1 VKSAR
6 RQAVQNVADWLENL
20 GMSEYA
26 QGFAENRIDFSV
38 LPDLTDQD
46 LKDLGVVL
54 GDRRKMQRAIA
65 KLDATPE
72 AVALMPKAASAPSVA
87 AVQPVPVAEESSGRH
102 HVTVML
108 CDLVDSTHLAAKLD
122 PEEWRERVDAYLDAA
137 SAAVTEMG
145 GKVAKKLAYGLLA
158 LFGYPAAQENDS
170 ERAVRSAFATQR
182 ALTELNRINVG
193 RPALAAGIAIDS
205 GPVAIDA
212 AGPILGEMSNIVAQA
227 QALAGP
233 GAVVVTARVQRQV
246 AGLFVVNERGSNR
259 LVPEAVTL
267 YRIVRA
273 TSGEHP
279 RPNYHRLIVRAVN
292 RLDMST
298 AEARQAVY
306 ERARKAAVARLSFN
320 QPALSKADIAKECL
334 ALEEAIRKVEADAAR
349 KSPTQTPAERSATPP
364 AGAPDGGAQAAS
376 RPLQRNRANPPPAD
390 QPWAGWPTE
399 LPDAREQLLSGRD
412 AYEEEAPQYPAEE
425 PAASSHKFEPHL
437 DSEDVN
443 SVDYDTWQERDLELA
458 YEPEEEQ
465 PRAVPP
471 VRHRSRSMAPA
482 DEYERTRPALFY
494 GGLVRLL
501 VVLIILA
508 GVVAMVSWQWSV
520 ITEFYQSFSHT
531 GTRLQNRASQ
541 KTPSTLSKFSGRAP
555 QEQDTVQAPG
565 APVPGAQAAPAVA
578 QQVVLH
584 EEDRNDQQD
593 RRYMGSAMWRT
604 ETVSPGA
611 GLAPELAVLA
621 DAEIPERRMTVA
633 WSLRRNVD
641 KALPASHTIEIKFN
655 LPADFPGGGI
665 ANVSGILMAQAEQA
679 RGSPLAGLAVKVTD
693 GFFVIGLSAVDPDM
707 QRNEQL
713 LKGRSWFYIPIVYAN
728 GGRAILAMEKGPP
741 GDRAFVEAF
750 AAWEKK

>member
-1 VKSAR
+1 
-6 RQAVQNVADWLENL
+6 
-20 GMSEYA
+20 M
-26 QGFAENRIDFSV
+26 
-38 LPDLTDQD
+38 
-46 LKDLGVVL
+46 
-54 GDRRKMQRAIA
+54 
-65 KLDATPE
+65 
-72 AVALMPKAASAPSVA
+72 
-87 AVQPVPVAEESSGRH
+87 
-102 HVTVML
+102 
-108 CDLVDSTHLAAKLD
+108 
-122 PEEWRERVDAYLDAA
+122 
-137 SAAVTEMG
+137 
-145 GKVAKKLAYGLLA
+145 
-158 LFGYPAAQENDS
+158 
-170 ERAVRSAFATQR
+170 
-182 ALTELNRINVG
+182 
-193 RPALAAGIAIDS
+193 RPAQFSAT
-205 GPVAIDA
+205 
-212 AGPILGEMSNIVAQA
+212 MSNIVAQA

-246 AGLFVVNERGSNR
+246 AGLFVVNERGSRQLN
-259 LVPEAVTL
+259 VPEAVTL

-279 RPNYHRLIVRAVN
+279 RPNYHQLIVRAVN

-390 QPWAGWPTE
+390 LPWAGWPTE

-412 AYEEEAPQYPAEE
+412 AYEEEAPQFPAEE
-425 PAASSHKFEPHL
+425 PAASSNKFEPHL

-458 YEPEEEQ
+458 YQPEEEQ

-471 VRHRSRSMAPA
+471 VRHRSRRMAPA

-520 ITEFYQSFSHT
+520 ITEFYQFFSHT

-541 KTPSTLSKFSGRAP
+541 KTPSALSKFSGRAP
-555 QEQDTVQAPG
+555 QEQDAVQTLG

-593 RRYMGSAMWRT
+593 RRYMGSAIWRT

-713 LKGRSWFYIPIVYAN
+713 LKGRSWFYIPIVYTN

>member
-1 VKSAR
+1 MPR
-6 RQAVQNVADWLENL
+6 R
-20 GMSEYA
+20 
-26 QGFAENRIDFSV
+26 
-38 LPDLTDQD
+38 
-46 LKDLGVVL
+46 
-54 GDRRKMQRAIA
+54 
-65 KLDATPE
+65 
-72 AVALMPKAASAPSVA
+72 PS
-87 AVQPVPVAEESSGRH
+87 
-102 HVTVML
+102 
-108 CDLVDSTHLAAKLD
+108 
-122 PEEWRERVDAYLDAA
+122 
-137 SAAVTEMG
+137 
-145 GKVAKKLAYGLLA
+145 
-158 LFGYPAAQENDS
+158 
-170 ERAVRSAFATQR
+170 
-182 ALTELNRINVG
+182 
-193 RPALAAGIAIDS
+193 
-205 GPVAIDA
+205 
-212 AGPILGEMSNIVAQA
+212 
-227 QALAGP
+227 
-233 GAVVVTARVQRQV
+233 
-246 AGLFVVNERGSNR
+246 
-259 LVPEAVTL
+259 
-267 YRIVRA
+267 
-273 TSGEHP
+273 
-279 RPNYHRLIVRAVN
+279 
-292 RLDMST
+292 
-298 AEARQAVY
+298 
-306 ERARKAAVARLSFN
+306 KAAVAQLSFN

-349 KSPTQTPAERSATPP
+349 KSRTQTPAEPRSATPP

-376 RPLQRNRANPPPAD
+376 RPLQRNRANPPPAHL
-390 QPWAGWPTE
+390 PWAGWPTE

-443 SVDYDTWQERDLELA
+443 SVDSDTWQERDLELA
-458 YEPEEEQ
+458 YEPEEE
-465 PRAVPP
+465 
-471 VRHRSRSMAPA
+471 
-482 DEYERTRPALFY
+482 YERTRPALSY

-520 ITEFYQSFSHT
+520 ITEFYQFFSHT
-531 GTRLQNRASQ
+531 GTRLQNRVSQ
-541 KTPSTLSKFSGRAP
+541 KTPSALSKFSGRAP

-693 GFFVIGLSAVDPDM
+693 GFFVIGLSAVDPAM

-713 LKGRSWFYIPIVYAN
+713 LKERSWLYIPIVYAN

>member
-1 VKSAR
+1 M
-6 RQAVQNVADWLENL
+6 QNVADWLENL

-26 QGFAENRIDFSV
+26 QRFADERIDFSV

-108 CDLVDSTHLAAKLD
+108 CDLVDSTHLAATLD

-170 ERAVRSAFATQR
+170 ERAVRAALATQR

-390 QPWAGWPTE
+390 LPWAGWPTE

-412 AYEEEAPQYPAEE
+412 AYEEEAPQFPAEE

-443 SVDYDTWQERDLELA
+443 SVDSDTWQERDLELA
-458 YEPEEEQ
+458 YEPEEE
-465 PRAVPP
+465 
-471 VRHRSRSMAPA
+471 
-482 DEYERTRPALFY
+482 YERTRPALSY

-508 GVVAMVSWQWSV
+508 GVVAMVSWQWFV
-520 ITEFYQSFSHT
+520 ITEFYQFFSHT

-541 KTPSTLSKFSGRAP
+541 KTPSALSKFSGRAP
-555 QEQDTVQAPG
+555 QEQDTVQTLG

-713 LKGRSWFYIPIVYAN
+713 LKGRSWFYIPIVYTN

>member
-1 VKSAR
+1 MSAGR
-6 RQAVQNVADWLENL
+6 RLLQA
-20 GMSEYA
+20 S
-26 QGFAENRIDFSV
+26 
-38 LPDLTDQD
+38 
-46 LKDLGVVL
+46 
-54 GDRRKMQRAIA
+54 
-65 KLDATPE
+65 
-72 AVALMPKAASAPSVA
+72 PS
-87 AVQPVPVAEESSGRH
+87 
-102 HVTVML
+102 
-108 CDLVDSTHLAAKLD
+108 
-122 PEEWRERVDAYLDAA
+122 
-137 SAAVTEMG
+137 
-145 GKVAKKLAYGLLA
+145 
-158 LFGYPAAQENDS
+158 N
-170 ERAVRSAFATQR
+170 
-182 ALTELNRINVG
+182 
-193 RPALAAGIAIDS
+193 S
-205 GPVAIDA
+205 GPVVIDA
-212 AGPILGEMSNIVAQA
+212 AGPIFGEVSNIVAQA

-246 AGLFVVNERGSNR
+246 AGLFVVDERGSHR
-259 LVPEAVTL
+259 LKDVPEAVTL

-292 RLDMST
+292 GLDRST

-320 QPALSKADIAKECL
+320 QPALSKEDIAKECL

-349 KSPTQTPAERSATPP
+349 RSRTQTPAEPRSATPP
-364 AGAPDGGAQAAS
+364 AGSPDGGAQAAS
-376 RPLQRNRANPPPAD
+376 RPLQRNRANPPPAHL
-390 QPWAGWPTE
+390 PWAGWPTE

-437 DSEDVN
+437 DPEDVN
-443 SVDYDTWQERDLELA
+443 SVDSDTWQERDLELA
-458 YEPEEEQ
+458 YEPEEE
-465 PRAVPP
+465 
-471 VRHRSRSMAPA
+471 
-482 DEYERTRPALFY
+482 YERTRPALSY

-520 ITEFYQSFSHT
+520 ITEFYQFFSHT
-531 GTRLQNRASQ
+531 GTRLQNRVSQ
-541 KTPSTLSKFSGRAP
+541 KTPSALSKFSGRAP

-693 GFFVIGLSAVDPDM
+693 GFFVIGLSAVDPAM

-713 LKGRSWFYIPIVYAN
+713 LKERSWLYIPIVYAN

>member
-1 VKSAR
+1 M
-6 RQAVQNVADWLENL
+6 QNVADWLENL

-46 LKDLGVVL
+46 LKEVGVVL
-54 GDRRKMQRAIA
+54 GDRRKMLRAIA

-170 ERAVRSAFATQR
+170 ERAVRAALATQR

-193 RPALAAGIAIDS
+193 RPALAAGIAIDF

-320 QPALSKADIAKECL
+320 QPALSKADIAKELL

-349 KSPTQTPAERSATPP
+349 KSRTQTPAEPRSPTPP
-364 AGAPDGGAQAAS
+364 AGAPGGSAQAAS

-390 QPWAGWPTE
+390 LPWAG
-399 LPDAREQLLSGRD
+399 
-412 AYEEEAPQYPAEE
+412 
-425 PAASSHKFEPHL
+425 
-437 DSEDVN
+437 
-443 SVDYDTWQERDLELA
+443 
-458 YEPEEEQ
+458 
-465 PRAVPP
+465 
-471 VRHRSRSMAPA
+471 
-482 DEYERTRPALFY
+482 
-494 GGLVRLL
+494 
-501 VVLIILA
+501 
-508 GVVAMVSWQWSV
+508 
-520 ITEFYQSFSHT
+520 
-531 GTRLQNRASQ
+531 
-541 KTPSTLSKFSGRAP
+541 
-555 QEQDTVQAPG
+555 
-565 APVPGAQAAPAVA
+565 
-578 QQVVLH
+578 
-584 EEDRNDQQD
+584 
-593 RRYMGSAMWRT
+593 
-604 ETVSPGA
+604 
-611 GLAPELAVLA
+611 
-621 DAEIPERRMTVA
+621 
-633 WSLRRNVD
+633 
-641 KALPASHTIEIKFN
+641 
-655 LPADFPGGGI
+655 
-665 ANVSGILMAQAEQA
+665 
-679 RGSPLAGLAVKVTD
+679 
-693 GFFVIGLSAVDPDM
+693 
-707 QRNEQL
+707 
-713 LKGRSWFYIPIVYAN
+713 
-728 GGRAILAMEKGPP
+728 
-741 GDRAFVEAF
+741 
-750 AAWEKK
+750 

>member
-1 VKSAR
+1 
-6 RQAVQNVADWLENL
+6 
-20 GMSEYA
+20 
-26 QGFAENRIDFSV
+26 
-38 LPDLTDQD
+38 
-46 LKDLGVVL
+46 
-54 GDRRKMQRAIA
+54 MQRAIA
-65 KLDATPE
+65 KLDSTRE

-170 ERAVRSAFATQR
+170 ERAVRAALATQR

-193 RPALAAGIAIDS
+193 RPALAAGIAIDF

-390 QPWAGWPTE
+390 LPWAGWPTE

-412 AYEEEAPQYPAEE
+412 AYEEEAPQFPAEE

-520 ITEFYQSFSHT
+520 ITEFYQFFSHT

-541 KTPSTLSKFSGRAP
+541 KTPSALSKFSGRAP
-555 QEQDTVQAPG
+555 QEQDTVQTLG

-713 LKGRSWFYIPIVYAN
+713 LKGRSWFYIPIVYTN

>member
-1 VKSAR
+1 M
-6 RQAVQNVADWLENL
+6 QNVADWLENL

-26 QGFAENRIDFSV
+26 QRFAENRIDFSV

-54 GDRRKMQRAIA
+54 GDRRKMLRAIA

-72 AVALMPKAASAPSVA
+72 AVTLMPKPASAPSVA

-108 CDLVDSTHLAAKLD
+108 CDLVNSTHLAAKLD

-170 ERAVRSAFATQR
+170 ERAVRAALATQR

-205 GPVAIDA
+205 GPVVIDA
-212 AGPILGEMSNIVAQA
+212 AGPIFGEVSNIVAQA

-246 AGLFVVNERGSNR
+246 AGLFVVNERGSHQ
-259 LVPEAVTL
+259 LKGVPEAVTL

-349 KSPTQTPAERSATPP
+349 KSPTQTPAEPRSATPP

-376 RPLQRNRANPPPAD
+376 RPLQRNRANPPPARSAVGGLAD
-390 QPWAGWPTE
+390 RA
-399 LPDAREQLLSGRD
+399 ARC
-412 AYEEEAPQYPAEE
+412 
-425 PAASSHKFEPHL
+425 
-437 DSEDVN
+437 
-443 SVDYDTWQERDLELA
+443 
-458 YEPEEEQ
+458 
-465 PRAVPP
+465 PRAIV
-471 VRHRSRSMAPA
+471 
-482 DEYERTRPALFY
+482 ER
-494 GGLVRLL
+494 
-501 VVLIILA
+501 
-508 GVVAMVSWQWSV
+508 
-520 ITEFYQSFSHT
+520 
-531 GTRLQNRASQ
+531 
-541 KTPSTLSKFSGRAP
+541 
-555 QEQDTVQAPG
+555 
-565 APVPGAQAAPAVA
+565 
-578 QQVVLH
+578 
-584 EEDRNDQQD
+584 
-593 RRYMGSAMWRT
+593 
-604 ETVSPGA
+604 
-611 GLAPELAVLA
+611 
-621 DAEIPERRMTVA
+621 
-633 WSLRRNVD
+633 
-641 KALPASHTIEIKFN
+641 
-655 LPADFPGGGI
+655 
-665 ANVSGILMAQAEQA
+665 A
-679 RGSPLAGLAVKVTD
+679 RCV
-693 GFFVIGLSAVDPDM
+693 
-707 QRNEQL
+707 
-713 LKGRSWFYIPIVYAN
+713 
-728 GGRAILAMEKGPP
+728 
-741 GDRAFVEAF
+741 
-750 AAWEKK
+750 

>member
-1 VKSAR
+1 VKAAR
-6 RQAVQNVADWLENL
+6 RQAVQNVADWLENI

-26 QGFAENRIDFSV
+26 QRFAENRIDFSV

-54 GDRRKMQRAIA
+54 GDRRKMLRAIA

-72 AVALMPKAASAPSVA
+72 AVALMPKPASAPSVA
-87 AVQPVPVAEESSGRH
+87 AVHPVPVAEESSGRH

-145 GKVAKKLAYGLLA
+145 GTVAKKLAYGLLA

-170 ERAVRSAFATQR
+170 ERAVRAALATQR

-205 GPVAIDA
+205 GPVVIDA
-212 AGPILGEMSNIVAQA
+212 AGPIFGEVSNIVAQA

-246 AGLFVVNERGSNR
+246 AGLFVVDERGSHR
-259 LVPEAVTL
+259 LKDVPEAVTL

-292 RLDMST
+292 GLDMST

-306 ERARKAAVARLSFN
+306 ERARKAAVARLRFN

-349 KSPTQTPAERSATPP
+349 KSPTQTPAERRSATPP
-364 AGAPDGGAQAAS
+364 GGAPDGGARAAS

-390 QPWAGWPTE
+390 LPWAGWPTE
-399 LPDAREQLLSGRD
+399 LPDAREQWLSGRD
-412 AYEEEAPQYPAEE
+412 AYDEEAPQIPAKE

-443 SVDYDTWQERDLELA
+443 SVDSDSWQERDLELA
-458 YEPEEEQ
+458 YEPEEE
-465 PRAVPP
+465 
-471 VRHRSRSMAPA
+471 
-482 DEYERTRPALFY
+482 YERTRAALPY

-501 VVLIILA
+501 AVLIILA
-508 GVVAMVSWQWSV
+508 GVVAVVSWQWSV
-520 ITEFYQSFSHT
+520 ITEFYQFFSHT

-541 KTPSTLSKFSGRAP
+541 KTPSALSKFSGRAP

-584 EEDRNDQQD
+584 EEDRNGQQD
-593 RRYMGSAMWRT
+593 RRYMGSAVWRT

-621 DAEIPERRMTVA
+621 DAEILERRMTVA

-665 ANVSGILMAQAEQA
+665 ANVSGILMAQAEQV

-713 LKGRSWFYIPIVYAN
+713 LKGRSWFYIPIVYTN

>member
-6 RQAVQNVADWLENL
+6 QQAVQNVADWLEDL

-26 QGFAENRIDFSV
+26 QRFAENRIDFSV

-54 GDRRKMQRAIA
+54 GDRRKMLRAIA

-72 AVALMPKAASAPSVA
+72 AVTLTPKPASAPSVA

-170 ERAVRSAFATQR
+170 ERAVRAALATQR

-193 RPALAAGIAIDS
+193 RPALAAGIVIDS
-205 GPVAIDA
+205 GPVVIDA
-212 AGPILGEMSNIVAQA
+212 AGPIFGEVSNIVAQA

-246 AGLFVVNERGSNR
+246 AGLFVVDERGSHR
-259 LVPEAVTL
+259 LKDVPEAVTL
-267 YRIVRA
+267 YRVVRA

-292 RLDMST
+292 GLDMST

-306 ERARKAAVARLSFN
+306 ERARKAAVAQLSFN
-320 QPALSKADIAKECL
+320 QLALSKEDIAKECL

-349 KSPTQTPAERSATPP
+349 KSRTQTPAEPRSATPP

-376 RPLQRNRANPPPAD
+376 RPPQRNRANPPPAHL
-390 QPWAGWPTE
+390 PWAGWPTE

-437 DSEDVN
+437 DSEYVN
-443 SVDYDTWQERDLELA
+443 SVDSDTWQERDLELA
-458 YEPEEEQ
+458 YEPEEE
-465 PRAVPP
+465 
-471 VRHRSRSMAPA
+471 
-482 DEYERTRPALFY
+482 YERTRPALSY

-508 GVVAMVSWQWSV
+508 GVVGDGILAVVHDHGILPILQPHWNEASKPGQPKNAVSAIKILGPRSAGAR
-520 ITEFYQSFSHT
+520 YRT
-531 GTRLQNRASQ
+531 GARGAGAGRASGAGRRAAGCAARGGPERPAGQ
-541 KTPSTLSKFSGRAP
+541 TLHGLRHVAYGNSFARRWTIPRTYRSCRRGNSRTENDRGLVVAP
-555 QEQDTVQAPG
+555 QCRQ
-565 APVPGAQAAPAVA
+565 
-578 QQVVLH
+578 
-584 EEDRNDQQD
+584 
-593 RRYMGSAMWRT
+593 GSAGQPHDRDQ
-604 ETVSPGA
+604 VQPA
-611 GLAPELAVLA
+611 GRFS
-621 DAEIPERRMTVA
+621 RR
-633 WSLRRNVD
+633 R
-641 KALPASHTIEIKFN
+641 HC
-655 LPADFPGGGI
+655 
-665 ANVSGILMAQAEQA
+665 
-679 RGSPLAGLAVKVTD
+679 
-693 GFFVIGLSAVDPDM
+693 
-707 QRNEQL
+707 
-713 LKGRSWFYIPIVYAN
+713 
-728 GGRAILAMEKGPP
+728 
-741 GDRAFVEAF
+741 
-750 AAWEKK
+750 

>member
-1 VKSAR
+1 
-6 RQAVQNVADWLENL
+6 
-20 GMSEYA
+20 M
-26 QGFAENRIDFSV
+26 
-38 LPDLTDQD
+38 
-46 LKDLGVVL
+46 
-54 GDRRKMQRAIA
+54 
-65 KLDATPE
+65 
-72 AVALMPKAASAPSVA
+72 
-87 AVQPVPVAEESSGRH
+87 QPVPVAEESSGRH

-108 CDLVDSTHLAAKLD
+108 CDLVDSTHVAAKLD

-170 ERAVRSAFATQR
+170 ERAVRAALATQR

-205 GPVAIDA
+205 GPVVIDA
-212 AGPILGEMSNIVAQA
+212 AGQIFGEVSNIVAQA

-246 AGLFVVNERGSNR
+246 AGLFVVNERGSHR
-259 LVPEAVTL
+259 LKDVPEAVTL

-292 RLDMST
+292 GLDMST

-320 QPALSKADIAKECL
+320 QPALSKEDIAKECL

-349 KSPTQTPAERSATPP
+349 KSRTQTPAEPRSATPP

-376 RPLQRNRANPPPAD
+376 RPLQRNRANPPPAHL
-390 QPWAGWPTE
+390 PWAGWPAE

-412 AYEEEAPQYPAEE
+412 AYEEEGPQYPAEE
-425 PAASSHKFEPHL
+425 PAAS
-437 DSEDVN
+437 
-443 SVDYDTWQERDLELA
+443 WQERDLELA
-458 YEPEEEQ
+458 YEPEE
-465 PRAVPP
+465 A
-471 VRHRSRSMAPA
+471 
-482 DEYERTRPALFY
+482 YERTRPALSY

-520 ITEFYQSFSHT
+520 ITEFYQFFSHT
-531 GTRLQNRASQ
+531 GTRLQNRVSQ
-541 KTPSTLSKFSGRAP
+541 KTPSALSKFSGRAP

-584 EEDRNDQQD
+584 EEDRNGQQD
-593 RRYMGSAMWRT
+593 RRYMGSAVWRT

-693 GFFVIGLSAVDPDM
+693 GFFVIGLSAVDPAM

-713 LKGRSWFYIPIVYAN
+713 LKERSWFYIPIVYAN

>member
-1 VKSAR
+1 M
-6 RQAVQNVADWLENL
+6 QNIADWLENL

-26 QGFAENRIDFSV
+26 QRFAENRIDFSV

-54 GDRRKMQRAIA
+54 GDRRKMLRAIA

-72 AVALMPKAASAPSVA
+72 VVRLMPKTASALSVA
-87 AVQPVPVAEESSGRH
+87 AVQPVPASAESSGRH

-122 PEEWRERVDAYLDAA
+122 PEEWRERVDTYLDAA

-145 GKVAKKLAYGLLA
+145 GKVVKNLAYGLLA

-170 ERAVRSAFATQR
+170 ERAVRAALATQR
-182 ALTELNRINVG
+182 VLTELNRINVDTSK
-193 RPALAAGIAIDS
+193 PALAAGIAIDS
-205 GPVAIDA
+205 GAVVIDA
-212 AGPILGEMSNIVAQA
+212 AGEIFGDVMNIITQA
-227 QALAGP
+227 QAMAEP
-233 GAVVVTARVQRQV
+233 GAVVVTARVQQQV
-246 AGLFVVNERGSNR
+246 FDLFVAKERGSHQ
-259 LVPEAVTL
+259 LEGVPEAVTL

-273 TSGEHP
+273 TGGGYP
-279 RPNYHRLIVRAVN
+279 RPNYQRLIARSVKGLGR
-292 RLDMST
+292 ST

-306 ERARKAAVARLSFN
+306 ERARNALVAQLRFN
-320 QPALSKADIAKECL
+320 QPSLLKEDIAKERL
-334 ALEEAIRKVEADAAR
+334 ALEEAIRKVEAEAAR
-349 KSPTQTPAERSATPP
+349 KSRMEAPMEPRPAPPP
-364 AGAPDGGAQAAS
+364 AGAPAGSAQAAS
-376 RPLQRNRANPPPAD
+376 GPPRREARADPPPAD
-390 QPWAGWPTE
+390 MPWRGWAAEE
-399 LPDAREQLLSGRD
+399 LPDARQQLLSGR
-412 AYEEEAPQYPAEE
+412 
-425 PAASSHKFEPHL
+425 SSEGFRDVHDLGNFEPHL
-437 DSEDVN
+437 ESEDVN
-443 SVDYDTWQERDLELA
+443 FVDDDTWQERDLEPA

-471 VRHRSRSMAPA
+471 VLHRSRSMA
-482 DEYERTRPALFY
+482 DEYERTRPALSD
-494 GGLVRLL
+494 GGLLRLL

-520 ITEFYQSFSHT
+520 ITEFYQFFSH
-531 GTRLQNRASQ
+531 GGMWPQNRASQ
-541 KTPSTLSKFSGRAP
+541 ETPSALPKFSGRAP

-565 APVPGAQAAPAVA
+565 APVPGPQTSPAVA

-584 EEDRNDQQD
+584 EEDRKDQQD
-593 RRYMGSAMWRT
+593 RRYVGSAMWRT
-604 ETVSPGA
+604 EKVLPGA

-641 KALPASHTIEIKFN
+641 KAMPASHTIEIKFN

-693 GFFVIGLSAVDPDM
+693 GFFVIGLSAVDRDM

-713 LKGRSWFYIPIVYAN
+713 LKERSWFYVPIVYTN
-728 GGRAILAMEKGPP
+728 GARAILTMEKGPS
-741 GDRAFVEAF
+741 GDRAFAEAF

>member
-1 VKSAR
+1 
-6 RQAVQNVADWLENL
+6 
-20 GMSEYA
+20 M
-26 QGFAENRIDFSV
+26 
-38 LPDLTDQD
+38 
-46 LKDLGVVL
+46 
-54 GDRRKMQRAIA
+54 
-65 KLDATPE
+65 
-72 AVALMPKAASAPSVA
+72 
-87 AVQPVPVAEESSGRH
+87 QPVPVVEETSGRH

-108 CDLVDSTHLAAKLD
+108 CDLVDSTHVAAKLD

-158 LFGYPAAQENDS
+158 LFGYPAAQENNS
-170 ERAVRSAFATQR
+170 ERAVRAALATQR
-182 ALTELNRINVG
+182 ALTELNQINVG
-193 RPALAAGIAIDS
+193 RPALAAGIAINS
-205 GPVAIDA
+205 GPVVIDA
-212 AGPILGEMSNIVAQA
+212 AGPIFGEVSNIVAQA

-246 AGLFVVNERGSNR
+246 AGLFVVDERGSHQ
-259 LVPEAVTL
+259 LKDVPEAVTL

-292 RLDMST
+292 GLDMST

-320 QPALSKADIAKECL
+320 QPALSKEDIAKECL

-349 KSPTQTPAERSATPP
+349 RSRTQTPAEPRSATPP
-364 AGAPDGGAQAAS
+364 AGSPDGGAQAAS
-376 RPLQRNRANPPPAD
+376 RPLQRNRANPPPAHL
-390 QPWAGWPTE
+390 PWAGWPTE

-437 DSEDVN
+437 DPEDVN
-443 SVDYDTWQERDLELA
+443 SVDFDTWQERDLELA
-458 YEPEEEQ
+458 YEPEEE
-465 PRAVPP
+465 
-471 VRHRSRSMAPA
+471 
-482 DEYERTRPALFY
+482 YERTRPALSY

-520 ITEFYQSFSHT
+520 ITEFYQFFSHT
-531 GTRLQNRASQ
+531 GTRLQNRVSQ
-541 KTPSTLSKFSGRAP
+541 KTPSALSKFSGRAP

-693 GFFVIGLSAVDPDM
+693 GFFVIGLSAVDPAM

-713 LKGRSWFYIPIVYAN
+713 LKERSWLYIPIVYAN

>member
-1 VKSAR
+1 
-6 RQAVQNVADWLENL
+6 
-20 GMSEYA
+20 
-26 QGFAENRIDFSV
+26 
-38 LPDLTDQD
+38 LTDQD

-72 AVALMPKAASAPSVA
+72 AVALMPKPASAPSVA
-87 AVQPVPVAEESSGRH
+87 VAQPVPVAEESSGCH

-122 PEEWRERVDAYLDAA
+122 HEEWRERVDAYLDAA

-170 ERAVRSAFATQR
+170 ERAVRAALATQR

-212 AGPILGEMSNIVAQA
+212 AGPILGEVSNIVAQA

-246 AGLFVVNERGSNR
+246 AGLFVVNERGSHR
-259 LVPEAVTL
+259 LKGVPEAVTL

-390 QPWAGWPTE
+390 LPWAGWPTE

-443 SVDYDTWQERDLELA
+443 SVDSDTWQERDLELA
-458 YEPEEEQ
+458 YEPEEE
-465 PRAVPP
+465 
-471 VRHRSRSMAPA
+471 
-482 DEYERTRPALFY
+482 YERTRPALSY

-520 ITEFYQSFSHT
+520 ITEFYQFFSHT
-531 GTRLQNRASQ
+531 GTRLQNRAS
-541 KTPSTLSKFSGRAP
+541 
-555 QEQDTVQAPG
+555 
-565 APVPGAQAAPAVA
+565 
-578 QQVVLH
+578 
-584 EEDRNDQQD
+584 
-593 RRYMGSAMWRT
+593 
-604 ETVSPGA
+604 
-611 GLAPELAVLA
+611 
-621 DAEIPERRMTVA
+621 
-633 WSLRRNVD
+633 
-641 KALPASHTIEIKFN
+641 
-655 LPADFPGGGI
+655 
-665 ANVSGILMAQAEQA
+665 
-679 RGSPLAGLAVKVTD
+679 
-693 GFFVIGLSAVDPDM
+693 
-707 QRNEQL
+707 
-713 LKGRSWFYIPIVYAN
+713 
-728 GGRAILAMEKGPP
+728 
-741 GDRAFVEAF
+741 
-750 AAWEKK
+750 

>member
-1 VKSAR
+1 
-6 RQAVQNVADWLENL
+6 
-20 GMSEYA
+20 
-26 QGFAENRIDFSV
+26 
-38 LPDLTDQD
+38 
-46 LKDLGVVL
+46 
-54 GDRRKMQRAIA
+54 
-65 KLDATPE
+65 
-72 AVALMPKAASAPSVA
+72 
-87 AVQPVPVAEESSGRH
+87 
-102 HVTVML
+102 
-108 CDLVDSTHLAAKLD
+108 
-122 PEEWRERVDAYLDAA
+122 
-137 SAAVTEMG
+137 
-145 GKVAKKLAYGLLA
+145 
-158 LFGYPAAQENDS
+158 
-170 ERAVRSAFATQR
+170 
-182 ALTELNRINVG
+182 
-193 RPALAAGIAIDS
+193 
-205 GPVAIDA
+205 
-212 AGPILGEMSNIVAQA
+212 
-227 QALAGP
+227 
-233 GAVVVTARVQRQV
+233 
-246 AGLFVVNERGSNR
+246 
-259 LVPEAVTL
+259 
-267 YRIVRA
+267 
-273 TSGEHP
+273 
-279 RPNYHRLIVRAVN
+279 
-292 RLDMST
+292 MST

-349 KSPTQTPAERSATPP
+349 KSP

-376 RPLQRNRANPPPAD
+376 RPLHRNRANPPPAD
-390 QPWAGWPTE
+390 LPWAGWPTE

-412 AYEEEAPQYPAEE
+412 AYEEEAPQFPAEE

-458 YEPEEEQ
+458 CEPEEEQ

-482 DEYERTRPALFY
+482 DEYEQTRPAY
-494 GGLVRLL
+494 GGLVRFL

-520 ITEFYQSFSHT
+520 ITEFYQFFSHT

-541 KTPSTLSKFSGRAP
+541 KTPSALSKFSDRAP
-555 QEQDTVQAPG
+555 QEQDTVQTLG

-593 RRYMGSAMWRT
+593 RRYIGSAMWRT

-621 DAEIPERRMTVA
+621 DAEIPERGMTVA

-655 LPADFPGGGI
+655 LPADSPGGGI

-713 LKGRSWFYIPIVYAN
+713 LKGRSWFYIPIVYTN

>member
-1 VKSAR
+1 M
-6 RQAVQNVADWLENL
+6 QNVADWLENL

-26 QGFAENRIDFSV
+26 QRFAANRIDFSV

-54 GDRRKMQRAIA
+54 GDRRKMLRAIA
-65 KLDATPE
+65 KRDATPE
-72 AVALMPKAASAPSVA
+72 AVTLMPKAASAPSVA
-87 AVQPVPVAEESSGRH
+87 AEQPVPVADESSGRH

-122 PEEWRERVDAYLDAA
+122 PEEWRERVDTYLDAA

-145 GKVAKKLAYGLLA
+145 GKVSKKLAYGLLA

-170 ERAVRSAFATQR
+170 ERAVRAALATQR

-193 RPALAAGIAIDS
+193 RPALAAGIAINS
-205 GPVAIDA
+205 GPVVIDA
-212 AGPILGEMSNIVAQA
+212 AGPIFGEVSNIVAQA

-246 AGLFVVNERGSNR
+246 GGLFVFDERGSHR
-259 LVPEAVTL
+259 LKGVPEAVTL

-292 RLDMST
+292 GLDMST

-320 QPALSKADIAKECL
+320 QPALSKEDIAKECL

-349 KSPTQTPAERSATPP
+349 KSRTQTPAEPGSATPP
-364 AGAPDGGAQAAS
+364 AGAPDRGAQAAS
-376 RPLQRNRANPPPAD
+376 RPLQGNRANPPPAD
-390 QPWAGWPTE
+390 LPWAGWPTE

-412 AYEEEAPQYPAEE
+412 AYEEEAPQYPAED

-443 SVDYDTWQERDLELA
+443 SVDSDTWQERDLELA
-458 YEPEEEQ
+458 YEPEEE
-465 PRAVPP
+465 
-471 VRHRSRSMAPA
+471 
-482 DEYERTRPALFY
+482 YERTRPALSY

-520 ITEFYQSFSHT
+520 ITEFYQFFSHT
-531 GTRLQNRASQ
+531 GTRLQNRVSQ
-541 KTPSTLSKFSGRAP
+541 KTPSTLSKFPGRAP

-693 GFFVIGLSAVDPDM
+693 GFFVIGLSAVDPAM

-713 LKGRSWFYIPIVYAN
+713 LKERSWLYIPIVYAN